1 MWDNLITLYLPEYVS
16 WAGRGGPKPESGN
29 SGESLALCCS
39 SLAGLRLCPLQV
51 AYWRRCQ
58 LPLCS
63 GGALGALTGWWGEVG
78 GTGKGRGKRRGGIQ
92 GRGLAPSLQAAACS
106 TNHPGVPRYGCP
118 GQLFPTAHRPG
129 LQGEVSLQY
138 LKGEKYDHICGA
150 SLISQDWVLTA
161 GHCISKSL
169 SYQVVLGEHDF
180 SVEEGSEQVIPI
192 LTEDIFVHPG
202 WNPYCIACG
211 SVNDVALMK
220 LSQKAQLNDKVQ
232 LACLPPAGQ
241 ILPHD
246 TPCFVS
252 GWGTLYTGG
261 PLPDKLQQAQL
272 PVVDHAHCSHQDW
285 WGNDIKESMICAG
298 GDIRSA
304 CNGDSG
310 GPLNC
315 RGSDGRWYI
324 QGIASFVYGEGCNT
338 LKKPTVFTRDSA
350 FVSWIEETMANN

>member
-1 MWDNLITLYLPEYVS
+1 MLSLLASLLLVELDWVHSLVGEGAEMGHNKVS
-16 WAGRGGPKPESGN
+16 SFSPPVSGCGTP
-29 SGESLALCCS
+29 SYS
-39 SLAGLRLCPLQV
+39 PLTRV
-51 AYWRRCQ
+51 
-58 LPLCS
+58 
-63 GGALGALTGWWGEVG
+63 V
-78 GTGKGRGKRRGGIQ
+78 
-92 GRGLAPSLQAAACS
+92 
-106 TNHPGVPRYGCP
+106 NGVDANPHSWP
-118 GQLFPTAHRPG
+118 WQ
-129 LQGEVSLQY
+129 VSLQY

-211 SVNDVALMK
+211 NDVALMK

>member
-1 MWDNLITLYLPEYVS
+1 RMWVLI
-16 WAGRGGPKPESGN
+16 
-29 SGESLALCCS
+29 
-39 SLAGLRLCPLQV
+39 
-51 AYWRRCQ
+51 
-58 LPLCS
+58 
-63 GGALGALTGWWGEVG
+63 
-78 GTGKGRGKRRGGIQ
+78 
-92 GRGLAPSLQAAACS
+92 LAPPLVCWVTLGKPLNFSVPSARAAGGGSA
-106 TNHPGVPRYGCP
+106 
-118 GQLFPTAHRPG
+118 TALR
-129 LQGEVSLQY
+129 VSLQY

-180 SVEEGSEQVIPI
+180 SVEEGTPARVLSPH
-192 LTEDIFVHPG
+192 LF
-202 WNPYCIACG
+202 Y
-211 SVNDVALMK
+211 SNDVALMK

-350 FVSWIEETMANN
+350 FVSWIEELHHKSAV